1 MADLKSDMFINGY
14 GSFSGG
20 EFQTVRI
27 NGLGKV
33 KGDVHCQQFTTN
45 GDSLIQGNIQTES
58 LKVAGS
64 SMVEGKVKTR
74 ETKVNGQLTTEAQMD
89 TKDISINGSAVIKGK
104 LCADQADIRGSITV
118 EEDLEAEKVNIK
130 GIFNIKGLLNAGKVY
145 IELFGNAKAK
155 EIGGE
160 KIVVKKSGFTLNKL
174 LKPLFADKSL
184 SVDVIEGDEIEL
196 EYTQAKVV
204 RGKNVKIGPGCK
216 VDLVEYQDTYDADH
230 EAEVKKA
237 KQV

>member
-1 MADLKSDMFINGY
+1 MTDSKSDLLINGY

-20 EFQTVRI
+20 EYQVVRI

-33 KGDVHCQQFTTN
+33 KGDIHCVQFTTN
-45 GDSLIQGNIQTES
+45 GDSLIEGNVQSES
-58 LKVAGS
+58 LRVTGS
-64 SMVEGKVKTR
+64 STVEGKLKTR

-104 LCADQADIRGSITV
+104 LSADQADIRGAITV
-118 EEDLEAEKVNIK
+118 EEDLEAEAVSIK
-130 GIFNIKGLLNAGKVY
+130 GVFNIKGLLNAGKVH
-145 IELFGNAKAK
+145 IELLGNAKAK

-160 KIVVKKSGFTLNKL
+160 KIVVKKSGIALNKL
-174 LKPLFADKSL
+174 LKSFFADKSL

-196 EYTQAKVV
+196 EYTRAKIV

-216 VDLVEYQDTYDADH
+216 VDLVEYQDSYDADS
-230 EAEVKKA
+230 EAEVKEE